1 MGFRRVMYICGGI
14 KTKGGGKE
22 TDGKLM
28 TDNEMDVVKNPALS
42 RKAMLL
48 RLDPAVHRALAEW
61 AEEDSRS
68 LNSHIELLLRDD
80 LAVASRLPSNVQPLR
95 RPGRP
100 PLATYK

>member
-1 MGFRRVMYICGGI
+1 M
-14 KTKGGGKE
+14 
-22 TDGKLM
+22 
-28 TDNEMDVVKNPALS
+28 KNPAPG

-48 RLDPAVHRALAEW
+48 RLDPAVHHALAMW

-80 LAVASRLPSNVQPLR
+80 LAKADRLPANVQPLR

-100 PLATYK
+100 PLTTYK

>member
-1 MGFRRVMYICGGI
+1 MTIKEMEVM
-14 KTKGGGKE
+14 
-22 TDGKLM
+22 
-28 TDNEMDVVKNPALS
+28 KNTATG

-48 RLDPAVHRALAEW
+48 RLDPAVHAALAEW

-80 LAVASRLPSNVQPLR
+80 LAGANRLPANVQPLR

-100 PLATYK
+100 PLTTYK

>member
-1 MGFRRVMYICGGI
+1 MTNNETEVM
-14 KTKGGGKE
+14 
-22 TDGKLM
+22 
-28 TDNEMDVVKNPALS
+28 KNPAPG

-48 RLDPAVHRALAEW
+48 RLDPAVHQALAQW

-80 LAVASRLPSNVQPLR
+80 LAGASRLPENVQPLR

>member
-1 MGFRRVMYICGGI
+1 MSNRGI
-14 KTKGGGKE
+14 TETDDRIMNNKE
-22 TDGKLM
+22 TEAMKTPG
-28 TDNEMDVVKNPALS
+28 

-48 RLDPAVHRALAEW
+48 RLDPSVHEALAQW

-80 LAVASRLPSNVQPLR
+80 LAGANRLPENVQPLR

-100 PLATYK
+100 PLTAYR

>member
-1 MGFRRVMYICGGI
+1 MNKTETEAI
-14 KTKGGGKE
+14 KVQVPG
-22 TDGKLM
+22 
-28 TDNEMDVVKNPALS
+28 

-48 RLDPAVHRALAEW
+48 RLDPSVHQALARW

-80 LAVASRLPSNVQPLR
+80 LAGANRLPENVQPLR

-100 PLATYK
+100 PLTAYK

>member
-1 MGFRRVMYICGGI
+1 
-14 KTKGGGKE
+14 
-22 TDGKLM
+22 M
-28 TDNEMDVVKNPALS
+28 TNKEMDVMKTLAPG

-48 RLDPAVHRALAEW
+48 RLDPAVHQALAEW

-80 LAVASRLPSNVQPLR
+80 LLVANRLPANVQPLR

-100 PLATYK
+100 PLTANK

>member
-1 MGFRRVMYICGGI
+1 MNKKESDTM
-14 KTKGGGKE
+14 KTSSPG
-22 TDGKLM
+22 
-28 TDNEMDVVKNPALS
+28 

-48 RLDPAVHRALAEW
+48 RLDPSVHQALAQW

-80 LAVASRLPSNVQPLR
+80 LAGANRLPENVQPLR

-100 PLATYK
+100 PLTAYK

>member
-1 MGFRRVMYICGGI
+1 MNN
-14 KTKGGGKE
+14 
-22 TDGKLM
+22 TDIEVTVGSI
-28 TDNEMDVVKNPALS
+28 PG

-48 RLDPAVHRALAEW
+48 RLDPSVHQALAEW

-80 LAVASRLPSNVQPLR
+80 LAGANRLPENVQPLR

-100 PLATYK
+100 PLTSYK

>member
-1 MGFRRVMYICGGI
+1 MTNQDMEVM
-14 KTKGGGKE
+14 
-22 TDGKLM
+22 
-28 TDNEMDVVKNPALS
+28 KNSAPG

-48 RLDPAVHRALAEW
+48 RLDPAVHQALAKW

-80 LAVASRLPSNVQPLR
+80 LATANRLPDNVQPLR